1 MRPRY
6 AEGRVLSLAGVRSP
20 RPWQVEMWLALG
32 VDADLADVDDPDEG
46 ETPLL
51 RAAANNRAA
60 VMELLLQHGADAMH
74 TNSEGKTALMTAAS
88 FGHVRAMRILF
99 LYPPYSATVPTSEM
113 VAVDSSPRKPEDAQD
128 RLGDASSGC
137 DGGASFAVCISDA
150 DNARSY
156 RTVTLICTF
165 MNNFRKDRAGVG
177 GIHGQGRRG
186 TGTAGSGR
194 RHGTVRPQW

>member
-1 MRPRY
+1 M
-6 AEGRVLSLAGVRSP
+6 LSLAGVRSP

-113 VAVDSSPRKPEDAQD
+113 VAMDSSPRKPEDAQD
-128 RLGDASSGC
+128 RLGDASGGC
-137 DGGASFAVCISDA
+137 DGVASFTVCISDA

-156 RTVTLICTF
+156 KNRHFDLHF
-165 MNNFRKDRAGVG
+165 HEQLQERPRWR
-177 GIHGQGRRG
+177 GRHTWARSTRYG
-186 TGTAGSGR
+186 NCWIGASTWNCQTAMVIIEQNSI
-194 RHGTVRPQW
+194 